1 MEEENWARE
10 GGGRRRKGKLAPSLL
25 GGIDALSTN
34 VNAR

>member
-25 GGIDALSTN
+25 GG
-34 VNAR
+34 